1 MKYFQVCIISTNF
14 SYFSCEF
21 LRLDLFLF
29 PEAETV
35 LDILGSL
42 ELSESIGKLEAAELL
57 GGPFN
62 ASSKL
67 IAW

>member
-1 MKYFQVCIISTNF
+1 M
-14 SYFSCEF
+14 
-21 LRLDLFLF
+21 DLFLF

-67 IAW
+67 IA